1 MREDVSA
8 SAQLSIVA
16 NVIDISQSRVAG
28 FIVAGFT
35 AAGFT
40 AAGFT
45 AAGFI
50 VAGFTFLLS
59 ISFVEFKIQKLHLII
74 TSQKVSLCNNFY
86 L

>member
-16 NVIDISQSRVAG
+16 NVIDISQSRV
-28 FIVAGFT
+28 
-35 AAGFT
+35 
-40 AAGFT
+40 
-45 AAGFI
+45 AGFI